1 MAELKVGSPL
11 SLLPRDDVLDR
22 WMLFF
27 YSLLIVKSRS
37 VVPTTQET
45 YVFS

>member
-1 MAELKVGSPL
+1 MAELKAGSPL
-11 SLLPRDDVLDR
+11 SLLPRDDILDR
-22 WMLFF
+22 WMLF
-27 YSLLIVKSRS
+27 YSLLFVKSTS